1 VTPIGQSARG
11 ACRLRPAE
19 GGQASI
25 ELVAMV
31 PVVLLVGAVVWQLAL
46 AGQTAW
52 LTANAAR
59 VAARADVVGR
69 GTTEAARSA
78 LPRSLEDGLEVER
91 LPRGGVRVSVKV
103 PLLLTQWKSP
113 LRVAAVASLGRGP

>member
-1 VTPIGQSARG
+1 VIAADQSPRGVRHLRG
-11 ACRLRPAE
+11 AQ

-59 VAARADVVGR
+59 VAARADAVGR

-78 LPRSLEDGLEVER
+78 LPRTLEDGLEVER
-91 LPRGGVRVSVKV
+91 LRRGGVRVSVKV
-103 PLLLTQWKSP
+103 PLLLTPWKSP

>member
-1 VTPIGQSARG
+1 VTSPTESRRTSATPR
-11 ACRLRPAE
+11 RTDR
-19 GGQASI
+19 GQASI

-31 PVVLLVGAVVWQLAL
+31 PVVLIAGAVVWQLAL

-59 VAARADVVGR
+59 VAARADAVGH

-91 LPRGGVRVSVKV
+91 LRRGGARVSVKV
-103 PLLLTQWKSP
+103 PLLLTPWKSP
-113 LRVAAVASLGRGP
+113 LRVTAEASLGSGP

>member
-1 VTPIGQSARG
+1 
-11 ACRLRPAE
+11 
-19 GGQASI
+19 
-25 ELVAMV
+25 MV

-69 GTTEAARSA
+69 DTARAARSA
-78 LPRSLEDGLEVER
+78 LPRTLEDGLEVER
-91 LPRGGVRVSVKV
+91 LRRGGVRVSAQV
-103 PLLLTQWKSP
+103 PLLLTPWKSP
-113 LRVAAVASLGRGP
+113 LRVGAVASLGRAP